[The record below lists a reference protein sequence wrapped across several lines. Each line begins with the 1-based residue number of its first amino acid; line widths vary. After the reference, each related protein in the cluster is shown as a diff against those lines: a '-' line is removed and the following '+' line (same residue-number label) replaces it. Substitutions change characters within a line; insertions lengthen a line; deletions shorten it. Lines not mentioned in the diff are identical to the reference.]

1 MLELWP
7 KHKSGIRKGYLNQ
20 PTVRSAK
27 TKFDAL
33 FACVRL
39 KGIQLND
46 LWRQKKPA
54 KFVSKIDREIKL
66 KTSVL
71 ESPPE
76 LFPELRHPAGCS
88 LQYLIM
94 LAESLGGADW
104 YESYI
109 NRHDEADIPAAI
121 SQEKLETLLG
131 KFTRGQNHKVV
142 TSSVCPI

>member
-1 MLELWP
+1 MLDKWP
-7 KHKSGIRKGYLNQ
+7 KHRSGIREGYLKQ
-20 PTVRSAK
+20 PFVRSVK

-33 FACVRL
+33 FACVRFQ
-39 KGIQLND
+39 GILLND
-46 LWRQKKPA
+46 LWRQKKPS
-54 KFVSKIDREIKL
+54 KFVSKIDREVKL

-71 ESPPE
+71 ENPPE

-104 YESYI
+104 YDAYI

-121 SQEKLETLLG
+121 SEEKLEKLLG
-131 KFTRGQNHKVV
+131 KFTNG
-142 TSSVCPI
+142 